1 MKPFFTTLL
10 ALAILPAISFAQ
22 QPTMAQDRAAAVAA
36 PPPNAA
42 ALQKLASSTSIEIA
56 PPYLHPG
63 NDAVLLIVSPYQK
76 GATHPVR
83 LNPVLKRT
91 AITTIKLFNHT
102 SRYIANTPD
111 SLEVTV
117 YHIVLKADSYT
128 FTPADFINL
137 PPGFKFPKLTIKRVN
152 P

>member
-1 MKPFFTTLL
+1 MKTLLVTLL
-10 ALAILPAISFAQ
+10 ALAILPVLSFGQ
-22 QPTMAQDRAAAVAA
+22 QPTMAQERAAAVSA

-42 ALQKLASSTSIEIA
+42 ALQKLASSTAIELS

-91 AITTIKLFNHT
+91 AITTIKLFNYEN
-102 SRYIANTPD
+102 RYIANTPD

-117 YHIVLKADSYT
+117 YHIVLNANSYT
-128 FTPADFINL
+128 FTPNDFINL